1 MRRKL
6 GILETDLYQ
15 LTMLQGYFKN
25 GRANQ
30 QVVFEAFFRRLPF
43 NGGFAIFAGLE
54 QIIDYLK
61 DLHFSKRDIGYLRR
75 TGLFAEDFL
84 QYLLNEWHFN
94 CDVSAVAEGTIV
106 FPNEPLVR
114 VSGPIISAQLV
125 ETAILNAINYQTLV
139 ATRAA
144 RLVIAADGDPVIDFG
159 LRRAPTFAGVAAS
172 RAAYIGGVSGTS
184 NVEAGRQLNI
194 PVSGTHAHSWVQ
206 SFPNE
211 LEAFKAY
218 AKTYPK
224 KCLLLVDSYETLK
237 SGLPNAIKVAKEFL
251 PDSQLFVGIR
261 IDSGD
266 LAYLSKEARKMLD
279 QAGLTK
285 AKIVASNDLDEF
297 IIADLKRQG
306 AKIDIWG
313 VGTKLVYPPK
323 SLGGVYKLVAAELN
337 GKIIP
342 VVKIS
347 SNPEKT
353 TIPGEKEIYRV
364 YDKNG
369 MMLADVLALVEEKIF
384 DQKEIEIKHPDIEY
398 KFDKLQ
404 VGRIEKLLIPIY
416 TYKDGLIYKS
426 PKLKEIR
433 KKVQEELKQ
442 LPEEYKR
449 FINPHIYRV
458 GLTKKLFGLRKKL
471 IQEKLDRR

>member
-1 MRRKL
+1 MK
-6 GILETDLYQ
+6 
-15 LTMLQGYFKN
+15 F
-25 GRANQ
+25 
-30 QVVFEAFFRRLPF
+30 
-43 NGGFAIFAGLE
+43 
-54 QIIDYLK
+54 ID
-61 DLHFSKRDIGYLRR
+61 
-75 TGLFAEDFL
+75 
-84 QYLLNEWHFN
+84 N
-94 CDVSAVAEGTIV
+94 
-106 FPNEPLVR
+106 
-114 VSGPIISAQLV
+114 
-125 ETAILNAINYQTLV
+125 
-139 ATRAA
+139 
-144 RLVIAADGDPVIDFG
+144 
-159 LRRAPTFAGVAAS
+159 
-172 RAAYIGGVSGTS
+172 
-184 NVEAGRQLNI
+184 
-194 PVSGTHAHSWVQ
+194 
-206 SFPNE
+206 
-211 LEAFKAY
+211 
-218 AKTYPK
+218 
-224 KCLLLVDSYETLK
+224 
-237 SGLPNAIKVAKEFL
+237 KEFL

-433 KKVQEELKQ
+433 KKVQEELKK

-449 FINPHIYRV
+449 FFNPHIYRV